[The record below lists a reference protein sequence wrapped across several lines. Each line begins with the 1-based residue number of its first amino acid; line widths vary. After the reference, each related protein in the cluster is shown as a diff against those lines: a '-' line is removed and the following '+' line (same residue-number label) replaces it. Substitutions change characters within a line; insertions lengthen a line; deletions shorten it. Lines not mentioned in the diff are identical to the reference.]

1 MISNILYDLLH
12 KLFSKNKHFGNI
24 RTKHET
30 SAPLEWRESFFDKF
44 KKGKLFHPID
54 INNKEHFKEFRIKV
68 GKKFVIVA
76 INIFLISFS
85 YNIAKDTYNISKANY
100 LIFNVSKKDFSKD
113 IPVQLLIEEQ
123 NKIQNLKK
131 YIEKRD
137 ILNIAKT
144 TNELS
149 VYARCKEYIVSYQK
163 NKYIEDNKNSI
174 KGNILSFI
182 NNLFILYLILKN
194 KVTRQQ

>member
-1 MISNILYDLLH
+1 MISNFLYNLLE
-12 KLFSKNKHFGNI
+12 KLFKNNRHFGSV

-30 SAPLEWRESFFDKF
+30 SAPLEWKESFFDKL
-44 KKGKLFHPID
+44 KKDKLFHPID
-54 INNKEHFKEFRIKV
+54 INNKEHFKEYRIKV

-85 YNIAKDTYNISKANY
+85 YNIAKDTYNILKANY
-100 LIFNVSKKDFSKD
+100 LILNASKKDFSKD
-113 IPVQLLIEEQ
+113 IPIQINLEEQ
-123 NKIQNLKK
+123 NKINNLNK
-131 YIEKRD
+131 YIKKKD

-182 NNLFILYLILKN
+182 NNLFILYLILK
-194 KVTRQQ
+194 KKITRQQ

>member
-1 MISNILYDLLH
+1 MH

-30 SAPLEWRESFFDKF
+30 SAPLEWRESFFDKL
-44 KKGKLFHPID
+44 KKDKLFHPID